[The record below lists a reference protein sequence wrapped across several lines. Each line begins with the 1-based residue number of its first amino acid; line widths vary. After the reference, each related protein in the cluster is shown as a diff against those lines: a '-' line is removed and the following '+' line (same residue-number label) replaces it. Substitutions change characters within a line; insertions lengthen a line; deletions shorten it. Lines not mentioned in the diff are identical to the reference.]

1 MEAKISK
8 IKYLTLSSLLC
19 LVLIFNQQNWQILI
33 LGIITG
39 TFYLLFV
46 SQITGSI
53 FFNKGGWSTI
63 FGSILLTTIIAF
75 LGGLLIYF
83 YQFNNYVFYLVL
95 VLLPAVLFIPYYQIE
110 IREKFSLKKIIKK
123 YLDQFDGRREPKSNS
138 ALVISYLVLISFGFW
153 LLFLSQTTESIQ
165 SPWQVVPPKI
175 FSLYFFASLILLV
188 FLFRSHRTKLPLI
201 LIIIHTFFSTSVA
214 AIIYRIGYGFDPF
227 IHQATEKIIAQTGTI
242 SPKPLY
248 YLGQYALIIFLNKLT
263 LINFE
268 FLDRWLV
275 PVLYSLFLP
284 LTIFYVFS
292 HWLKKN
298 YVLVL
303 TALPLA
309 IPYAGFIMTAPQN
322 LANLFFILT
331 IFLSLLYFRNQL
343 SPIVLHLLTIATIAI
358 HPLAGIPLLIT
369 IFLLQLFK
377 ILYKSYHRHLSLY
390 VLAAL
395 VFTLFIP
402 LALVVNGEA
411 LKLSSIGVKLSD
423 FKIFG
428 WVNHFDLPLDLAYLF
443 LTNKILMA
451 GLIIGVGLYYLA
463 KHKLLRNNA
472 AYLTATAI
480 IFINYL
486 IVKYFL
492 VFSALRDNDKN
503 AFISRLLTIVFYIL
517 LPIFFVGGYYLIKKF
532 WTKNLVAKT
541 FLILFLAGTFTIS
554 FYLSYPRLNQYE
566 PAKFFNVSTSDLK
579 AVNLIEQISAP
590 EHIVLANQ
598 MIGAAAIKEFG
609 FKKYYDNQFYY
620 SMPMGPKQ
628 TLYDLYLEMIYQGA
642 KKETMAK
649 AMAEAQ
655 VNEAYF
661 VLNQYWNNSE
671 KIRQQAVKTADKI
684 FNIDEGKIFIFKY
697 SKN

>member
-303 TALPLA
+303 
-309 IPYAGFIMTAPQN
+309 
-322 LANLFFILT
+322 
-331 IFLSLLYFRNQL
+331 
-343 SPIVLHLLTIATIAI
+343 
-358 HPLAGIPLLIT
+358 IT

-402 LALVVNGEA
+402 LALLVNGEA

-541 FLILFLAGTFTIS
+541 FLILFLTGTFTIS